1 LRIFFRILAGA
12 AAVLALLIL
21 VECAVLPEADEMRLS
36 AIQRTFIGL
45 DRQQAYSHLHGYWLT
60 PYHIAFYMRGFP
72 EPGMRGFPEPDKTVW
87 PSSGD
92 VVVLFPHARRQP
104 PEGACGASAMLAIH
118 FGRNDRVTAIRPV
131 TNPLACL

>member
-1 LRIFFRILAGA
+1 
-12 AAVLALLIL
+12 

-36 AIQRTFIGL
+36 AIQRTFMGL
-45 DRQQAYSHLHGYWLT
+45 DRRQAYSHLHGYWLT
-60 PYHIAFYMRGFP
+60 PYRIAVYV
-72 EPGMRGFPEPDKTVW
+72 RGFPEPDKTAW